1 MSRSTTQYARS
12 NFNNLASR
20 IVRRRHDGSTFDKPC
35 TGGQL
40 NPDTRDLLP
49 RDFVAKELRPGRDR
63 HQFGEVR
70 LGHDGLYHRVGEERE
85 RPKSRAPEQYRPE
98 THGGDFKQ
106 PRQKQRRGEVES
118 YRAGL
123 DIGYNDMPS
132 GTPSGSDQ

>member
-1 MSRSTTQYARS
+1 MSRSTTQYVRR
-12 NFNNLASR
+12 NFDNLASR
-20 IVRRRHDGSTFDKPC
+20 IVHRRHDGSTFDQPY

-40 NPDTRDLLP
+40 SPDTGDLLP

-63 HQFGEVR
+63 HHFGAVR

-106 PRQKQRRGEVES
+106 PQPKQRRGEVES
-118 YRAGL
+118 YRPGL
-123 DIGYNDMPS
+123 EI
-132 GTPSGSDQ
+132 